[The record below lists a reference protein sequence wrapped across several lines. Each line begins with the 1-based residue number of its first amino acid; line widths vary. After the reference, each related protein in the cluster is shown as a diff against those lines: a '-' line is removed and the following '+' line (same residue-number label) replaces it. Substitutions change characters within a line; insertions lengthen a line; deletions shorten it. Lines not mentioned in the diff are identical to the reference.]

1 MVTIYSKGA
10 VAQVILDEPPKLLWE
25 THKKGK
31 YSIYMRVEPNAPV
44 RDVAPSHT
52 AVEDRI
58 TRLRF
63 SGATSDTI
71 WAALLELPDDSTRQR
86 INEDYEM
93 LKSMTRARRR
103 QEEAAAGGPAQDK
116 AASSSSA
123 PIHFVPAREP

>member
-31 YSIYMRVEPNAPV
+31 YAIYMRVEPNAPV
-44 RDVAPSHT
+44 RDVALSHT

-63 SGATSDTI
+63 SGVASDNI
-71 WAALLELPDDSTRQR
+71 WAALLELPDAATRQR
-86 INEDYEM
+86 IDENYET
-93 LKSMTRARRR
+93 LKAMTRARRR
-103 QEEAAAGGPAQDK
+103 QEEAATDSSKEPAP
-116 AASSSSA
+116 SSMS
-123 PIHFVPAREP
+123 PVRFVPAS